1 MSSSTERKNRQAA
14 RENGTDRKT
23 IAEREEA
30 EKKRKDKI
38 KWTIV
43 GIAVVLF
50 IIAVVY
56 LNSGLFYR
64 NSTAVTVDNTA
75 LEAYSVEAG
84 SRDYSIA
91 EVNYIYNSQLL
102 NILSYFGSY
111 ASYLGLDT
119 SQPLDQQPCALTGS
133 TNEEGETDYTW
144 DDYFMDATY
153 AHIKELN
160 ALCAYAEHAGI
171 SLDDED
177 MQAIED
183 NMDALGEAAES
194 NGYKSANKFLAAN
207 YGTGC
212 NTALVRDM
220 LEQEALATKVQT
232 IINDSFEY
240 TDEQLK
246 EAYAKAADSYD
257 TFDYD
262 YYYVAAETSLDEEGN
277 ETATEEAL
285 AAAKETADELLAAVK
300 ESENF
305 ADATKDVIGQV
316 DTTVTNEDGT
326 TSIEKQDAA
335 PEKGEDVAGAE
346 LPSAI
351 SEWLLDEREAGDVDV
366 VESDTGYYVV
376 KFYER
381 DNNQHKTE
389 ESGDMLACDYIADG
403 LLRTDDLNAWRE
415 DVLAGIQE
423 IYTPADRF
431 AIKYVGR

>member
-14 RENGTDRKT
+14 RKNGTDRKS
-23 IAEREEA
+23 IAEREAA

-38 KWTIV
+38 KWTAI
-43 GIAVVLF
+43 GIAVALF
-50 IIAVVY
+50 IIAVIY

-64 NSTAVTVDNTA
+64 SSTAVTVDNTA
-75 LEAYSVEAG
+75 LEAYNIEAG
-84 SRDYSIA
+84 SRDYSVA

-119 SQPLDQQPCALTGS
+119 SKPLDQQPCAMGGQT
-133 TNEEGETDYTW
+133 EDAEAETYTW
-144 DDYFMDATY
+144 DDYFMEAT
-153 AHIKELN
+153 ASHIKELS
-160 ALCAYAEHAGI
+160 ALCAYAEYADI
-171 SLDDED
+171 TLDEED
-177 MQAIED
+177 MKAIDE
-183 NMDALGEAAES
+183 NIAALDEAAKA

-212 NTALVRDM
+212 NVALVRDM
-220 LEQEALATKVQT
+220 LEQEALASKVQST
-232 IINDSFEY
+232 ISDSFEY
-240 TDEQLK
+240 TDKQLK

-262 YYYVAAETSLDEEGN
+262 YYYVAAETTTDAEGN

-285 AAAKETADELLAAVK
+285 AAAKETADKLLETAK
-300 ESENF
+300 EADNF
-305 ADATKDVIGQV
+305 ADAIKDVIGQIEV
-316 DTTVTNEDGT
+316 PVTGENGVTTV
-326 TSIEKQDAA
+326 EKQDAA
-335 PEKGEDVAGAE
+335 PTKGEDIAGAE
-346 LPSAI
+346 LPTEI
-351 SEWLLDEREAGDVDV
+351 SKWLLDEREAGDMEVI
-366 VESDTGYYVV
+366 EAKTGCYVV

-403 LLRTDDLNAWRE
+403 LLRTDDLNAWLE
-415 DVLAGIQE
+415 DVLAGIQD
-423 IYTPADRF
+423 IYTSTDRF